1 MSVFKKILLSYSST
15 THTDGG
21 AAQLQRKVAI
31 FCLAKMNNLRYLDTQ
46 ISKIDYPGVN
56 NLFIIDGFE
65 KQWNDL
71 YTFPSCK
78 KPFLMFSTSL
88 EIPILEHDLWNW
100 ILSLKNYPKLLRTI
114 MQLYFLRKKSEKLY
128 KEIGGAIK
136 LKICIKLFFSRSF
149 ILKLSNV
156 YPTSEIDIDSCYNYV
171 KQISQ
176 NFVLRNTSDRLQVAV
191 HVRRGDLLI
200 RESGRVLS
208 DKYFANLIGFVN
220 EIANKRNLTIDITI
234 YTDCPRL
241 PINMSAADHVT
252 WGWSHTKNQLISI
265 NPSMYSWDYLR
276 EVPSARISILD
287 DIESF
292 KSLNY
297 ADILIASKSSYSYLP
312 ALFID
317 TKTIMPIFWHKGLA
331 CWLNVEPVEIEIFKN
346 PIRQKIENYL
356 LPIFERF

>member
-1 MSVFKKILLSYSST
+1 MSVLKKILLSYSNT

-31 FCLAKMNNLRYLDTQ
+31 FCLAKTNYMRYLDTK

-56 NLFIIDGFE
+56 NLFITSSFE

-71 YTFPSCK
+71 YIFPSSK
-78 KPFLMFSTSL
+78 KPYFSTSL

-100 ILSLKNYPKLLRTI
+100 ILSLTNYPRLLRTI
-114 MQLYFLRKKSEKLY
+114 MQLYLLRKKSDKLFL
-128 KEIGGAIK
+128 KIGGATK
-136 LKICIKLFFSRSF
+136 LKICIKLLFSRNF

-156 YPTSEIDIDSCYNYV
+156 YPTSEVNIDSCYNYV

-200 RESGRVLS
+200 RESDRILS
-208 DKYFANLIGFVN
+208 DKYFTNLICCVN

-241 PINMSAADHVT
+241 PINMRAADHVT
-252 WGWSHTKNQLISI
+252 WEWSHTKNQLISI
-265 NPSMYSWDYLR
+265 TPSMYSWDYLR
-276 EVPSARISILD
+276 EVSNARISILD

-292 KSLNY
+292 KSLHY

-331 CWLNVEPVEIEIFKN
+331 SWLNVEPVEIENFENSIC
-346 PIRQKIENYL
+346 QKIENYL
-356 LPIFERF
+356 LTIFEKF